1 MGEPCEIYRNE
12 ECVSAGRWLSL
23 TCSFIGLLAFLITW
37 EANAWMKNSY
47 VTNTEKGFP
56 RLIIRQALM
65 SCVFHLILFG

>member
-1 MGEPCEIYRNE
+1 MRISREMVVTYMFFPWPSC
-12 ECVSAGRWLSL
+12 L
-23 TCSFIGLLAFLITW
+23 FIRW